1 MGLDIRWPIG
11 VMFVVIGL
19 VLAGYGLMSDAA
31 IYARSFGMNVNLIW
45 GAVLAVFGILMIVL
59 ARIGNKAK
67 LNSADDRPATT
78 R

>member
-11 VMFVVIGL
+11 VMFVVIGV

-31 IYARSFGMNVNLIW
+31 IYARTFGMNVNLIW
-45 GAVLAVFGILMIVL
+45 GAVLAVFGMLMIVL
-59 ARIGNKAK
+59 ARFGTKAK
-67 LNSADDRPATT
+67 QKSADDRPATT

>member
-11 VMFVVIGL
+11 VMFVVIGV

-31 IYARSFGMNVNLIW
+31 IYARTFGMNVNLIW
-45 GAVLAVFGILMIVL
+45 GAVLAAFGILMIVL
-59 ARIGNKAK
+59 ARLGSRAK
-67 LNSADDRPATT
+67 QNSADDRPATT

>member
-11 VMFVVIGL
+11 VMFVVIGF

-45 GAVLAVFGILMIVL
+45 GAVLAAFGILMIVL
-59 ARIGNKAK
+59 ARLASRAK
-67 LNSADDRPATT
+67 LNSANDRPATT